1 MSVLPL
7 VKFHGLGNDFLVA
20 LDTASLERAA
30 VELSGEEPGPDRV
43 GRLARALCDRHV
55 GVGADGLLVLR
66 ESSSGGDVRMEL
78 RNADGGRAET
88 SGNGL
93 RCFALAVIEA
103 GLISGSEMVVETD
116 AGPRRVFLREHRGP
130 GSADVSVEMG
140 TVRVTRSDPVADAA
154 LPGSRTLPWPAWSVD
169 AGNPHLVLFAPGLE
183 GIALSAIGPTL
194 EGLRPNGQNVEFVSY
209 EPSTRELS
217 LVVWERGAGLTLA
230 CGSGSVASAA
240 ALHSAGIS
248 PAKVRVRNPG
258 GTVEVTLTGND
269 PLAMAADLAG
279 SVHRVAGITV
289 DPRELRE
296 SRRDV
301 TAS

>member
-1 MSVLPL
+1 
-7 VKFHGLGNDFLVA
+7 
-20 LDTASLERAA
+20 
-30 VELSGEEPGPDRV
+30 
-43 GRLARALCDRHV
+43 
-55 GVGADGLLVLR
+55 
-66 ESSSGGDVRMEL
+66 MEL

-93 RCFALAVIEA
+93 RCFALAVIDA

-116 AGPRRVFLREHRGP
+116 AGPRRAFLREHCGP
-130 GSADVSVEMG
+130 GSADISVEMG
-140 TVRVTRSDPVADAA
+140 TVRVTGSDPLADAA
-154 LPGSRTLPWPAWSVD
+154 LPGSRGLAWPAWSVNV
-169 AGNPHLVLFAPGLE
+169 GNPHLVVLAPGLE
-183 GIALSAIGPTL
+183 GIALSAIGPVL
-194 EGLRPNGQNVEFVSY
+194 EERRPNGQNVEFAAY
-209 EPSTRELS
+209 EPDTGELS
-217 LVVWERGAGLTLA
+217 LVVWERGAGPTLA

-258 GTVEVTLTGND
+258 GTVEVSLSGDD

-296 SRRDV
+296 SREDV
-301 TAS
+301 IAS